1 MTSEKT
7 SVTWISDMI
16 ALVYKK
22 ELMWDALELVLD
34 NLSCSSFTSKQIIK
48 LLLHELKTLH
58 YSQCKCSN
66 NDDNIGDEI
75 ESGTNVVES
84 TDQNEESQFKETSV
98 PIKDFQVKEIGE
110 KIIIEKENDDK
121 RNNLN
126 GNSAFYKVEGIS
138 FDISDSDED
147 EVENQNDT
155 HESELVKEKV
165 NKCNET
171 TRHMQEFE
179 LFDEPEQNYFSL
191 DLESDFSSETS
202 PQNDSNQSRNKKLL
216 KKIHKCQV
224 CFKTFPSSSKLERH
238 ENIHTGSKDGKKRP
252 KKMYECKTCFNK
264 FVTPSKLE
272 RHENIHTGKKMF
284 QCELCAKR
292 FTQIHHL
299 KTHLFKAACLT
310 QVKRLRSVKK
320 YQNPEIQDPD
330 YKNRKYVCQICSKRF
345 ITPAKLERHERF
357 HGGIKIFQCET
368 CEKRFSQMAHLNEHL
383 SKASHKTEK
392 PCICEVCP
400 ERFLTPS
407 DLKTHEMNH
416 TESMSVQ
423 KSEHSLVVEHLI
435 AKYNI

>member
-1 MTSEKT
+1 MTSEILIDTSEKS

-22 ELMWDALELVLD
+22 DLMWDALELEID
-34 NLSCSSFTSKQIIK
+34 NLSFSLFTSKEIIK
-48 LLLHELKTLH
+48 LLLHKLKTLH
-58 YSQCKCSN
+58 NSQCKCSN
-66 NDDNIGDEI
+66 NDNNIGDEI
-75 ESGTNVVES
+75 ESGTNIVES

-98 PIKDFQVKEIGE
+98 PIKGFQVEEAGE
-110 KIIIEKENDDK
+110 KIITENDDK
-121 RNNLN
+121 TNNLN

-147 EVENQNDT
+147 EVANQNDT

-171 TRHMQEFE
+171 TRHKQEFE

-191 DLESDFSSETS
+191 DLESDLSSETS
-202 PQNDSNQSRNKKLL
+202 SQNDSNQSRNKKLL
-216 KKIHKCQV
+216 KKKHRCQV
-224 CFKTFPSSSKLERH
+224 CFKTFPSS
-238 ENIHTGSKDGKKRP
+238 
-252 KKMYECKTCFNK
+252 
-264 FVTPSKLE
+264 SKLE

-310 QVKRLRSVKK
+310 QVKRSRSIRK

-368 CEKRFSQMAHLNEHL
+368 CEKRFSQIAHLNEHL

-392 PCICEVCP
+392 PCVCEICP

-416 TESMSVQ
+416 TANISVDE
-423 KSEHSLVVEHLI
+423 SEHSLVVKHLI
-435 AKYNI
+435 AKYKI